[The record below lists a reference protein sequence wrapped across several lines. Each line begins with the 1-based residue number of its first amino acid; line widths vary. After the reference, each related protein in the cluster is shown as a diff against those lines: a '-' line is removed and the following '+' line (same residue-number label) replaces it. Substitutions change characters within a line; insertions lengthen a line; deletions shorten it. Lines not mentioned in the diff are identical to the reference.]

1 MEYQKVKMVRLKDGT
16 IVPAM
21 LLKLNKYCGKA
32 EAWKR
37 LDDVPRKQRY
47 IKSEDVEEVKTCSH

>member
-32 EAWKR
+32 EVWKR

-47 IKSEDVEEVKTCSH
+47 IKPEDVEEVKTCSH